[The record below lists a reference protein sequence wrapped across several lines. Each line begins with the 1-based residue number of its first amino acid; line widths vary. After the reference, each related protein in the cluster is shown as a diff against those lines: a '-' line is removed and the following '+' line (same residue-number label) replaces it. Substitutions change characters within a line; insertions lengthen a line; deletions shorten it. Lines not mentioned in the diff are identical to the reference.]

1 MTGNYGA
8 ALPVTIDLTGLG
20 GTGFAAPAGTVS
32 LIVDNQTPQTASLN
46 GGTASFTIPSGLS
59 AITHSLNFNYGGDS
73 NYASQNLQATLVI
86 KQAQLV
92 ATASPASRT
101 YGAANPAFTGSV
113 TGVINGDGITVTYV
127 SQATATTDAGTYT
140 SGPYAITPV
149 LADPNNRLSNYNATL
164 NDGTL
169 TIVGV
174 TNTITFPQISP
185 QTYGNPP
192 VALTASATSGQPVT
206 YTVSGPATLGN
217 NQLQLAG
224 AGMVTVTASQPAKTT
239 RLRLRHNPLSWAAL
253 HWQSWCRTRAAHLTS
268 PILSLPAA

>member
-1 MTGNYGA
+1 
-8 ALPVTIDLTGLG
+8 
-20 GTGFAAPAGTVS
+20 
-32 LIVDNQTPQTASLN
+32 
-46 GGTASFTIPSGLS
+46 
-59 AITHSLNFNYGGDS
+59 
-73 NYASQNLQATLVI
+73 
-86 KQAQLV
+86 
-92 ATASPASRT
+92 
-101 YGAANPAFTGSV
+101 
-113 TGVINGDGITVTYV
+113 VINGDGITVTYV